1 MHIGKIAPAGALPSA
16 AVLRLV
22 NSDDNVIAGNRFIH
36 IVNVD
41 TCAELHSIYVAHG
54 STVNIIENKV
64 SENSC
69 GDAIRFR
76 DRSDSNIAKNNTF
89 IDSWAK
95 ALIPDGCCDRDR
107 RNDCTKST
115 RNVLP

>member
-41 TCAELHSIYVAHG
+41 SGAELHSIYAAHG
-54 STVNIIENKV
+54 STGNINENNV

-76 DRSDSNIAKNNTF
+76 DRSDSSIVQNKAF

-95 ALIPDGCCDRDR
+95 ALISDWYCDRDR

-115 RNVLP
+115 Q